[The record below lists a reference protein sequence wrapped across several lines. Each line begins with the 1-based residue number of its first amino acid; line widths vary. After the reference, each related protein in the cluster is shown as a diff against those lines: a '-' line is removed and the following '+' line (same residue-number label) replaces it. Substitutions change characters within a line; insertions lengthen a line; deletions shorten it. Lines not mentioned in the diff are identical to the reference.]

1 MLIKLINSLLKN
13 KKAFNFETPSKSY
26 FWVCFIDECFLW
38 QNTNTNGLL
47 HAISIYVRYVLA
59 HAILFSCNA

>member
-38 QNTNTNGLL
+38 QNTNGLL